1 MIQEILNRNFV
12 LEQLEDIRQHME
24 SQAASTRRS
33 LEAVPEGTED
43 LASEDFAA
51 AAAMARQA
59 LDDEAEASSG
69 QPEPPAAAS
78 RGLETVTM
86 PSIDERSFFS
96 RDPVISVFQSVLE
109 EYLETR
115 EPALIASGSAAAGTP
130 AAEGRILEE
139 APEAPSD
146 DAPAV
151 PPVTGRRLLRRER
164 LFEKFSVTD
173 PGWVSQ
179 LFAQALT
186 RLRGLHDFN
195 PRPATPQ
202 PIQDRSRLLIV
213 GDWGS
218 GIERAQKV
226 ADQMRR
232 HLDEGKR
239 EGIEQ
244 TVVHLG
250 DVYYAGRARE
260 IRKRVLP
267 FWPVRE
273 DEADDIASYSANA
286 NHDMYSGGHAYYDV
300 LLGDPRFKHQ
310 EKSSFF
316 SLESSKWRIL
326 GLDTAYKEK
335 DLQEPQPEWIRE
347 QARQAARAGQK
358 LCLLS
363 HHQLF
368 TVYESE
374 HDEIAAALDSIGSP
388 HIDAWFWGHEHRLM
402 GFKPDLNVQNSRCVG
417 HGGVP
422 VYMKHDEDDPIP
434 EPGEWE
440 YRDFILDK
448 NGIERWAYMGF
459 AILELDGPEARVRY
473 VNEDGDEHRVETLKF

>member
-1 MIQEILNRNFV
+1 MIQEILNRSFV
-12 LEQLEDIRQHME
+12 LKQLEDVREHME
-24 SQAASTRRS
+24 SQASPARRS
-33 LEAVPEGTED
+33 LEAVSAGPEGAED
-43 LASEDFAA
+43 LTPEDFAE
-51 AAAMARQA
+51 AAAMARRA
-59 LDDEAEASSG
+59 LDAEAEASSG
-69 QPEPPAAAS
+69 QPEDATPAPS
-78 RGLETVTM
+78 GRSLESVEM
-86 PSIDERSFFS
+86 PSIDDRSFFS

-115 EPALIASGSAAAGTP
+115 EPALIASDTPPAP
-130 AAEGRILEE
+130 AAEGRVLTEGAE
-139 APEAPSD
+139 APVA
-146 DAPAV
+146 A
-151 PPVTGRRLLRRER
+151 PPVTGRKLLRRER
-164 LFEKFSVTD
+164 LFEQFSVTD

-186 RLRGLHDFN
+186 RLRGVVDFN
-195 PRPATPQ
+195 PRPATPR
-202 PIQDRSRLLIV
+202 PLKDRTRLLIV
-213 GDWGS
+213 GDWAS

-226 ADQMRR
+226 ANQMRR

-239 EGIEQ
+239 DGVEQ

-250 DVYYAGRARE
+250 DVYYAGRERE
-260 IRKRVLP
+260 IKKRVLP
-267 FWPVRE
+267 FWPVRAG
-273 DEADDIASYSANA
+273 EAEDIASYSTNG

-300 LLGDPRFKHQ
+300 LLGDPRFKAQ

-316 SLESSKWRIL
+316 SLTNSSWRIL

-347 QARQAARAGQK
+347 QARQASRAGQK
-358 LCLLS
+358 LCFLS

-368 TVYESE
+368 TVYERE
-374 HDEIAAALDSIGSP
+374 HDDIAAALDSIGSP

-402 GFKPDLNVQNSRCVG
+402 SYKPHLNVQNSRCVG

-448 NGIERWAYMGF
+448 NRIERWALMGF
-459 AILELDGPEARVRY
+459 AILELDGAEARVRY
-473 VNEDGDEHRVETLKF
+473 INEDGDEHRVETLAF